1 MKTPLTVSTVLNQY
15 LTDYCESLYLT
26 KGQQTIEAYTRDVAS
41 FLDYAHGKGVKRIKQ
56 LTPEIINSYLGF
68 AKRASKSESTI
79 RRYYMSIRSFYRFL
93 RRIKAIESDFIEG
106 VQVPRHKIKAPRIP
120 TKEEVARMLEL
131 PDTTHETGVRDRAML
146 ELLYSSGLRAS
157 ELCDLELKDYVGRS
171 VTVISGKGEKTRT
184 VPLNEEARKWIGIYI
199 RAYRGLDEGYLF
211 ITQVHKKGIGR
222 RLLAEIVGR
231 YAKKARLEGL
241 TPHTLRHACATHLL
255 DAGADL
261 RLIQEVL
268 GHSSITSTQRYTHLT
283 SHKMQEKFQQFHPR
297 GRDEN
302 VSD

>member
-1 MKTPLTVSTVLNQY
+1 M
-15 LTDYCESLYLT
+15 T
-26 KGQQTIEAYTRDVAS
+26 KGEQTIEAYTRDIAS
-41 FLDYAHGKGVKRIKQ
+41 FLDYAHEKGVKRIKQ
-56 LTPEIINSYLGF
+56 LTPEIINAYLGL
-68 AKRASKSESTI
+68 AKRASKSEATI

-93 RRIKAIESDFIEG
+93 RRIKAIDSDFIEG

-120 TKEEVARMLEL
+120 TKEEVGRMLDL
-131 PDTTHETGVRDRAML
+131 PDTTQETGARDKAML
-146 ELLYSSGLRAS
+146 ELIYSSGLRAS
-157 ELCDLELKDYVGRS
+157 ELCDLEFKDYGGNC

-184 VPLNEEARKWIGIYI
+184 VPITEEARKWISLYI
-199 RAYRGLDEGYLF
+199 IGYRGTEEGFLF
-211 ITQVHKKGIGR
+211 ITQAHKKGINR

-261 RLIQEVL
+261 RLIQEIL

-297 GRDEN
+297 GKHEN
-302 VSD
+302 VHD

>member
-1 MKTPLTVSTVLNQY
+1 
-15 LTDYCESLYLT
+15 
-26 KGQQTIEAYTRDVAS
+26 
-41 FLDYAHGKGVKRIKQ
+41 
-56 LTPEIINSYLGF
+56 
-68 AKRASKSESTI
+68 
-79 RRYYMSIRSFYRFL
+79 MSIRSFYRFL
-93 RRIKAIESDFIEG
+93 RRIKAIDSDLMEG
-106 VQVPRHKIKAPRIP
+106 VQVPRHKITAPRIP
-120 TKEEVARMLEL
+120 TKEEVNRMLDL
-131 PDTTHETGVRDRAML
+131 PDSTKEAGARDRAMM

-157 ELCDLELKDYVGRS
+157 ELCDLELRNFRDGTI
-171 VTVISGKGEKTRT
+171 TVECGKGEKTRT
-184 VPLNEEARKWIGIYI
+184 VPVNMTARSAIAEYIVRFRGEE
-199 RAYRGLDEGYLF
+199 EGYLF
-211 ITQVHKKGIGR
+211 ITQVHKKGMSR

-268 GHSSITSTQRYTHLT
+268 GHASINSTQRYTHLT